1 MVPHSNWWSL
11 IKLLR
16 CRRLPELHYNF
27 FFFHK
32 NENNFAK
39 STSNHEGA
47 DQKGRGNFLNNNLQN
62 NWNVIFFHLI
72 KYSKQRRIKK
82 KARKNEAVK
91 SSRGRAKKNK
101 KTSKLF
107 YFDVKIIGHSRLCER
122 ERGVVCAVV
131 CRIVFEIMMD
141 SCGCTTGIERFPW
154 IWAMSSVASSYG
166 GPGIRCFETHPPND
180 DLLHLTF

>member
-11 IKLLR
+11 IKLR
-16 CRRLPELHYNF
+16 CRRLPELHYYFFIIF
-27 FFFHK
+27 FFYK

-82 KARKNEAVK
+82 KKREKTKRWRVREAERK
-91 SSRGRAKKNK
+91 KKQ

-122 ERGVVCAVV
+122 ERSSLCGGLSDRLRNYDGFMRMHNRNWTVPVNMGDVVRRVV
-131 CRIVFEIMMD
+131 VWWSRH
-141 SCGCTTGIERFPW
+141 SPLW
-154 IWAMSSVASSYG
+154 NSSA
-166 GPGIRCFETHPPND
+166 
-180 DLLHLTF
+180 